1 MAESKPST
9 STTEPSPSG
18 NTKGRRLYSLLTDE
32 GTTLLRKILED
43 ELGKLKKPS
52 LRKLLQNR
60 KHQLRNFL
68 NSAQRELLYP
78 IGGRVPNNASGRGFD
93 ISLLALLVEKL
104 FKEAPRRV
112 ARERLVQFRND
123 NSHVA
128 STDFS
133 EEEFS
138 KLWEELRG
146 ILVDLGGDEDRIS
159 ERLSSLSIDPNQS
172 PAPTPMATNLQAT
185 VTGDNNVL
193 VTAEGNVEININQ
206 GHKGTS
212 TKTSPP
218 FPLEK
223 CQEALRGHYRRR
235 CSKVQVLP
243 WNPGFTID
251 IHKIFTSV
259 DLIAQYSND
268 FKGQPLQSIM
278 DIFKTSEDHLD
289 RRHILIWGA
298 AGIGKTTILAKLV
311 TDWANQKST
320 SELREKYDLV
330 FLLALR
336 EVKTSQSLVDCIF
349 DQLLPY
355 DVGFTQDDLS
365 EFICDNDRV
374 LIILD
379 GYDEFDVEDATNNDI
394 SSLLNYKILE
404 HSTVIVTATR
414 ISHVTNFNLDTRV
427 EIKGFSPDNITSFVR
442 NWFGNIPVY
451 AVDNKEH
458 LGDTLLQRISPTDV
472 YTGILSMPFL
482 LALTCLIWD
491 EESEILLS
499 DQVCPLY
506 DQLIYF
512 LQEKYMDKTKV
523 NRQTAEEIEQTLL
536 SLEELAFDGLLRNTL
551 VFSEEDVK
559 KYCKAGHEAP
569 VCFGLLK
576 MQKNSSKL
584 RPAYQFSFSHKTM
597 QEYFAGRHLE
607 STLAGQDDAAR
618 KETLCRCFPDLKSI
632 LRLDNL
638 LVFTCGRH
646 GRDAAFIL
654 SHLDDVYSNSN
665 VKRLEERFYTFF
677 KTVDESECQPDVTLK
692 GATGIHL
699 ECLGQWNEYPHKL
712 HIYQNSM
719 EVFLLCCYESGL
731 TENFDEVLFK
741 RNTIQFSGANPR
753 LYSVLSRVIAD
764 GKKKYVLGGILEQLH
779 ELSNLTELNLRQS
792 RLGQQEIKNTPEKL
806 KKRLSQRQLSSH
818 VGDDAEKAPSLLAK
832 CLPSLRLLKKFV
844 ISWNDLGPRDMKQLL
859 PAIQQLND
867 LEELFL
873 SGNDLTNLGKDVAY
887 LVASLPKLKVFKVY
901 SCQLCLKEL
910 LEIASSLQQHCPDLE
925 LFDFQLNP
933 VKMGES
939 TMIGEDKKQAVCDKL
954 NKGVKVC
961 WGTSSLGGTGTM

>member
-1 MAESKPST
+1 
-9 STTEPSPSG
+9 
-18 NTKGRRLYSLLTDE
+18 
-32 GTTLLRKILED
+32 
-43 ELGKLKKPS
+43 
-52 LRKLLQNR
+52 
-60 KHQLRNFL
+60 
-68 NSAQRELLYP
+68 
-78 IGGRVPNNASGRGFD
+78 
-93 ISLLALLVEKL
+93 
-104 FKEAPRRV
+104 
-112 ARERLVQFRND
+112 
-123 NSHVA
+123 
-128 STDFS
+128 
-133 EEEFS
+133 
-138 KLWEELRG
+138 
-146 ILVDLGGDEDRIS
+146 
-159 ERLSSLSIDPNQS
+159 
-172 PAPTPMATNLQAT
+172 
-185 VTGDNNVL
+185 
-193 VTAEGNVEININQ
+193 
-206 GHKGTS
+206 
-212 TKTSPP
+212 
-218 FPLEK
+218 
-223 CQEALRGHYRRR
+223 
-235 CSKVQVLP
+235 
-243 WNPGFTID
+243 
-251 IHKIFTSV
+251 
-259 DLIAQYSND
+259 
-268 FKGQPLQSIM
+268 M
-278 DIFKTSEDHLD
+278 DIFKTSKDHLD

-311 TDWANQKST
+311 TDWTNLKSP
-320 SELREKYDLV
+320 SELRKKYDLV

-336 EVKTSQSLVDCIF
+336 EVMTSQSLVDCIF

-355 DVGFTQDDLS
+355 DVDFSKSDLW
-365 EFICDNDRV
+365 EFIHDNDRV

-379 GYDEFDVEDATNNDI
+379 GYDEFDECTSDNDI
-394 SSLLNYKILE
+394 SRLLDYDILQ

-414 ISHVTNFNLDTRV
+414 ISHVTKFNLDTRV
-427 EIKGFSPDNITSFVR
+427 EIVGFSPDNITSFVH
-442 NWFGNIPVY
+442 NWFGN
-451 AVDNKEH
+451 AVENKEH
-458 LGDTLLQRISPTDV
+458 LGDTLLQRISPTVV
-472 YTGILSMPFL
+472 YTGILSVPFL

-523 NRQTAEEIEQTLL
+523 NRQTAEEIEQTLS

-569 VCFGLLK
+569 VCLGLLK

-638 LVFTCGRH
+638 LVFTCGRL

-654 SHLDDVYSNSN
+654 SHLDDVYSESN

-677 KTVDESECQPDVTLK
+677 KTVDESECQSDVTLK

-699 ECLGQWNEYPHKL
+699 ECLGQWNDYPHKL

-764 GKKKYVLGGILEQLH
+764 GKKKVEQLRLVNTQQYVLGGVLEQLH

-792 RLGQQEIKNTPEKL
+792 RLGQQETKDKHTPEKL
-806 KKRLSQRQLSSH
+806 KHRLSQRQLSSN
-818 VGDDAEKAPSLLAK
+818 VAENAAKAPSLLAR

-844 ISWNDLGPRDMKQLL
+844 ISWNDLGPEDMKQLL
-859 PAIQQLND
+859 PAIQQLKD

-873 SGNDLTNLGKDVAY
+873 SGNDLTDLGKDVAD
-887 LVASLPKLKVFKVY
+887 LVASLPKLRVFKVNF
-901 SCQLCLKEL
+901 CQLCLEEL
-910 LEIASSLQQHCPDLE
+910 LEIASSLQQRCPDLE

-933 VKMGES
+933 VKMGSPIE
-939 TMIGEDKKQAVCDKL
+939 IGEEEKQAVCDKL
-954 NKGVKVC
+954 NEGVTVC
-961 WGTSSLGGTGTM
+961 WENLSSPGGTGTM